1 MVLKVNLPSLLC
13 LATLTGERAID
24 LNEKQEDPFGVFIIK
39 LHAAFVGALG
49 AADISSA
56 IRKQRVFFVHS
67 SNEFM
72 T

>member
-1 MVLKVNLPSLLC
+1 MLC

-39 LHAAFVGALG
+39 LHAAFVGAPR

-56 IRKQRVFFVHS
+56 TRKWGVWFVHS

>member
-1 MVLKVNLPSLLC
+1 MVLKVSLPSLLC

-39 LHAAFVGALG
+39 LHAAFVGAPR

-56 IRKQRVFFVHS
+56 TRK
-67 SNEFM
+67 
-72 T
+72 